1 MTGYVM
7 RARNAIGQST
17 GNPGRVIAQNTESL
31 LGIRKCGALALRK
44 GNKMSKY
51 GNKKW
56 TSGGKV
62 FDSRREGKRFQELC
76 LMLRAGVITDLE
88 TQVQFELLPSQ
99 KRGGKV
105 VERPVKYI
113 ADFVYKENGETV
125 VEDAKGVRTKDYIIK
140 RKLMLWQYGIQIR
153 EV

>member
-1 MTGYVM
+1 
-7 RARNAIGQST
+7 
-17 GNPGRVIAQNTESL
+17 
-31 LGIRKCGALALRK
+31 
-44 GNKMSKY
+44 MSKY

-56 TSGGKV
+56 ENGGKV
-62 FDSRREGKRFQELC
+62 FDSRREAVRYQELRF
-76 LMLRAGVITDLE
+76 LLRMGLISDLQL
-88 TQVQFELLPSQ
+88 QVPFELIPSQ

-125 VEDAKGVRTKDYIIK
+125 VEDVKGVRTKDYVIK